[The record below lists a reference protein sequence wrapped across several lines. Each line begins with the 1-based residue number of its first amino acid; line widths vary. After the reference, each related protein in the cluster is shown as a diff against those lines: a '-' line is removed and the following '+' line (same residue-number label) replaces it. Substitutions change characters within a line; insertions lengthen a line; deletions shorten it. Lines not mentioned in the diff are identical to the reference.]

1 MADWKVFYRDQLDT
15 DRTVGGAPSME
26 AALERA
32 KDLYCQQRAA
42 IYRIE
47 GPNGRS
53 LSKQEVLNWVHD
65 HRH

>member
-1 MADWKVFYRDQLDT
+1 MSEWKVFYRDQLDH
-15 DRTVGGAPSME
+15 DRTFGGAASKE

-32 KDLYCQQRAA
+32 KDLFCQQRAA

-47 GPNGRS
+47 GPDGLY
-53 LSKQEVLNWVHD
+53 LSRQEVLNWVHD